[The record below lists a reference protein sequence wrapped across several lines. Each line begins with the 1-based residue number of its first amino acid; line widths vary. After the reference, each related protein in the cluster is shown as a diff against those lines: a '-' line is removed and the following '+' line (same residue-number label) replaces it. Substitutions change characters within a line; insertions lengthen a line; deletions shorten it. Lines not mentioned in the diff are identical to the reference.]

1 MGDVKIFC
9 YTSMITKMVLNAWF
23 GKLIE
28 ESMEQEKFHFC
39 WTTMIPVGILTQM
52 HVIDTRGK
60 EVSFARKFN
69 FYVENHINHKNMG
82 IMDRNLE

>member
-1 MGDVKIFC
+1 
-9 YTSMITKMVLNAWF
+9 
-23 GKLIE
+23 
-28 ESMEQEKFHFC
+28 
-39 WTTMIPVGILTQM
+39 MIPVGILTQM